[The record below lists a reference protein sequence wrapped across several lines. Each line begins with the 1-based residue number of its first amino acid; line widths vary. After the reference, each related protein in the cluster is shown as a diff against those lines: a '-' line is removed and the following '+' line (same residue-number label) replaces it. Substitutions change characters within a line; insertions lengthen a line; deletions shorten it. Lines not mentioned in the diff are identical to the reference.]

1 MKKILEKNVAEL
13 LLITLLLV
21 TILSSCASS
30 NHYLCDA
37 YASVEVKNEMK

>member
-13 LLITLLLV
+13 LLITVFLI
-21 TILSSCASS
+21 TILSSCASTD
-30 NHYLCDA
+30 HYLCDA